1 MTRVKTLESENRM
14 PIKDVKSVE
23 AMYQGKPVRG
33 IYRREIGTF
42 EVSIGATT
50 LTPTEYEYSF
60 DFTVGGKRFRSVF
73 GKESENGKIGANKK
87 WQSKAVENAVE
98 ALVRYRANAETGTGP
113 TSRKEELELARLEA
127 EEKRRKERREKTV
140 LQLVEAYLEDISIS
154 APNIKSNKPRTII
167 EYRLNLYRD
176 VVPAIG
182 TRKAKSIAR
191 EDIDE
196 IIGKIVRRGK
206 FVQANRTLSA
216 CSRLF
221 NWALSKGLVLYNPCA
236 QMKKYKEIPRNRV
249 LTEPDQKSEQWTRPR
264 HEEIKHLWEKLTA
277 DENRTESRILRLC
290 ILLGAR
296 PGEICNMQWEELNQE
311 WWTVDAKNIKTD
323 VNLECYLTPTAR
335 FIIGNRQNE
344 TARYVFPMANDET
357 RPLPEDR
364 LSKYVRETN
373 QYFGL
378 APWQPRD
385 LRRTF
390 STLCEHFG
398 VADKI
403 INKAQARTEGTV
415 LERHYN
421 KYQYLKELRELFG
434 IVEKEILRIIGQPPT
449 PAKVI
454 NLRNR

>member
-1 MTRVKTLESENRM
+1 MAKSEMKAVKAVHNGRRIS
-14 PIKDVKSVE
+14 
-23 AMYQGKPVRG
+23 G
-33 IYRREIGTF
+33 IYRHQTGTF
-42 EVSIGATT
+42 NVQKGVVKIVV
-50 LTPTEYEYSF
+50 PEYEYWF
-60 DFTVGGKRFRSVF
+60 DFTVAGKRYRSVF
-73 GKESENGKIGANKK
+73 GKESNLGRIGATGQ
-87 WQSKAVENAVE
+87 WESHAVENAVE
-98 ALVRYRANAETGTGP
+98 ALLRYRANAESGNGP
-113 TSRKEELELARLEA
+113 TSVKEELELSRREA
-127 EEKRRKERREKTV
+127 EEHQRKKRREKTV
-140 LQLVEAYLEDISIS
+140 SQLVEAYLEDISIS
-154 APNIKSNKPRTII
+154 APNIKSNKPRTIK
-167 EYRLNLYRD
+167 EYRLNLNRD

-398 VADKI
+398 VADK
-403 INKAQARTEGTV
+403 
-415 LERHYN
+415 
-421 KYQYLKELRELFG
+421 
-434 IVEKEILRIIGQPPT
+434 
-449 PAKVI
+449 
-454 NLRNR
+454 

>member
-1 MTRVKTLESENRM
+1 M
-14 PIKDVKSVE
+14 PIKGVKSVE
-23 AMYQGKPVRG
+23 AMHQGKPVRG
-33 IYRREIGTF
+33 IYRREIGTVKPRSGVVKLSF
-42 EVSIGATT
+42 TD
-50 LTPTEYEYSF
+50 YEYSF

-73 GKESENGKIGANKK
+73 GKESEYGKIGADKQ
-87 WQSKAVENAVE
+87 WQSNAVEKAVE
-98 ALVRYRANAETGTGP
+98 ALLRYRANAETGTGP

-127 EEKRRKERREKTV
+127 EEQRRKERREKTV

-154 APNIKSNKPRTII
+154 AQNIKSNKPRTII

-176 VVPAIG
+176 VIPAIG

-236 QMKKYKEIPRNRV
+236 QMKKFKEIPRNRV
-249 LTEPDQKSEQWTRPR
+249 LTEPNQKSGLRTQPR
-264 HEEIKHLWEKLTA
+264 HEEIKHLWEKLTS
-277 DENRTESRILRLC
+277 DGNRTESRILRLC

-335 FIIGNRQNE
+335 SIIGNRQNE
-344 TARYVFPMANDET
+344 TARYVFPMASDET

-390 STLCEHFG
+390 TTLCRHFG
-398 VADKI
+398 ATDTI
-403 INKAQARTEGTV
+403 LNKAQARTGGSV
-415 LERHYN
+415 LHVHYDQ
-421 KYQYLKELRELFG
+421 YQYLMELRELFG
-434 IVEKEILRIIGQPPT
+434 IVEKEIQRIVGQPPA

-454 NLRNR
+454 ELRRR